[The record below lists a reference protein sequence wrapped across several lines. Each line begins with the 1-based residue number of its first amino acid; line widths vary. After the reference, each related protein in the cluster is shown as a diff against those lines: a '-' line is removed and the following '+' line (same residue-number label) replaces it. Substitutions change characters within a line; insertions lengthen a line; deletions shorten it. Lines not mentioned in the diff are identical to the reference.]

1 MKGLIIINAFLRPIE
16 SVKQAERL
24 KEEFDNLGVSVEVIS
39 NGALRYGVTE
49 NALQSDFTGYD
60 FAIFLDK
67 DKYFSSALTSL
78 NVRLF
83 NRHESIRVCD
93 DKAETVLAL
102 AKENIPV
109 PDTTFGAL
117 CYSNEDEIKIE
128 SAKMIGEK
136 LGYPVIVKE
145 SYGSMG
151 KGVYKADTEEEL
163 FAVMNTLKLKP
174 HLFQKYLGKE
184 KGEDT
189 RVIVIGGKAVCAMKR
204 KNSEDFRSNVARGGS
219 CTPLSLEGEYIALA
233 ERVAKVLALDYCG
246 VDILTGDD
254 DKPYIC
260 EVNSNAFFEGIEI
273 ATGVNVAKKYA
284 EYVINEISN
293 K

>member
-24 KEEFDNLGVSVEVIS
+24 KEEFNRLGVPVDIIS
-39 NGALRYGVTE
+39 NGALRYCV
-49 NALQSDFTGYD
+49 NKNVLQSDFNGYD

-67 DKYFSSALTSL
+67 DKYLSSALTSL

-83 NRHESIRVCD
+83 NRHEAIRVCD

-102 AKENIPV
+102 AKYNIPV

-117 CYSNEDEIKIE
+117 CYSEKDEIKRE
-128 SAKMIGEK
+128 SAKFIGEK

-151 KGVYKADTEEEL
+151 KGVYKADTEDEL
-163 FAVMNTLKLKP
+163 FAVMNTLKLRP

-184 KGEDT
+184 RGEDT

-219 CTPLSLEGEYIALA
+219 CTPLLLKGEYIALA
-233 ERVAKVLALDYCG
+233 ERVAKALELDYCG

-260 EVNSNAFFEGIEI
+260 EVNSNAFFEGIEH
-273 ATGVNVAKKYA
+273 ATGVNVAEKYA
-284 EYVINEISN
+284 KYVMETMTN